1 MAGEETVVPPVV
13 SLNLP
18 ADYEVQVAAHLTL
31 QQLQTF
37 GRDVDH
43 YLKSLDKTVDEET
56 DDRWSPTSHCLPFV
70 AIRFTTLEIFIYFY
84 LYLYICI
91 YLIKS
96 YLF

>member
-1 MAGEETVVPPVV
+1 MCVLLFINDSKCNFTQLWFILQMLKMAGEETVVPPVV

-56 DDRWSPTSHCLPFV
+56 DDR
-70 AIRFTTLEIFIYFY
+70 
-84 LYLYICI
+84 
-91 YLIKS
+91 
-96 YLF
+96 